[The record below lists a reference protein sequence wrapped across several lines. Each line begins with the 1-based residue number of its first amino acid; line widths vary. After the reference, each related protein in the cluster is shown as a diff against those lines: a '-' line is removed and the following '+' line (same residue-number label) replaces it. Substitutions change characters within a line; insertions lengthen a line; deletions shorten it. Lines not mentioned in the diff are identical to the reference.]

1 MARIL
6 NIDSQTGACT
16 IGMDNGGVRI
26 VDVKEVDYQ
35 YPMVGDY
42 VNVIERPDDV
52 LITKMGVQDG
62 TIPTGNQTYAPSQQV
77 NGKFVDKVAYVLFAF
92 FLGSFGVHKFYA
104 GKTGLGVLYL
114 CFFWTGIPAI
124 VGFVEGIL
132 GALKPADAY
141 GNILIT

>member
-6 NIDSQTGACT
+6 QIDSDTGACT

-26 VDVKEVDYQ
+26 VDVAEVDYQ

-42 VNVIERPDDV
+42 VNVVERPNDV
-52 LITKMGVQDG
+52 LITKIGPQDG
-62 TIPTGNQTYAPSQQV
+62 SGVSYGQPYAPTQQV

-92 FLGSFGVHKFYA
+92 FLGDFGVHKFYA
-104 GKTGLGVLYL
+104 GKVGLGILYL
-114 CFFWTGIPAI
+114 CFFWTLIPGI
-124 VGFVEGIL
+124 VGFVEGIIA
-132 GALKPADAY
+132 ALKPADAY